1 MRAVGDPETVLSW
14 RVVDQTVP
22 APYAI
27 GSTQLDDPDWTPLFD
42 GATGGNDLG
51 ARIRRHPSFRA
62 YYDEAGKDP
71 SDDSLDC
78 TRLVGRSA
86 WNTRWLLI
94 IPASSLS
101 ADREAAL
108 AAFISGADAD
118 RDGKPDSTGVSDILL
133 GLKTYSTSGN

>member
-1 MRAVGDPETVLSW
+1 MSRPVGEDRMRCVGDPDTVLSW
-14 RVVDQTVP
+14 KVVDQTIP

-42 GATGGNDLG
+42 GATGGNDFG
-51 ARIRRHPSFRA
+51 ARIRKHPSFRA
-62 YYDEAGKDP
+62 YYAPTGTEP

-94 IPASSLS
+94 VPASSLS
-101 ADREAAL
+101 ADRDAAL
-108 AAFISGADAD
+108 AAFINAI
-118 RDGKPDSTGVSDILL
+118 SDIKL

>member
-1 MRAVGDPETVLSW
+1 MRAVGDPDTVLSW
-14 RVVDQTVP
+14 KVVDQTIP

-27 GSTQLDDPDWTPLFD
+27 GSTQLDDPDWTPLYD

-51 ARIRRHPSFRA
+51 ARIRKHPSFRVS
-62 YYDEAGKDP
+62 YDDVGKEPNDE
-71 SDDSLDC
+71 SLDC

-94 IPASSLS
+94 IPAGAMN
-101 ADREAAL
+101 ADRDAAIS
-108 AAFISGADAD
+108 AFINGVDSD
-118 RDGKPDSTGVSDILL
+118 RDGKLDFEGVKDIKL

>member
-1 MRAVGDPETVLSW
+1 MRAVGDRDTVLSW

-51 ARIRRHPSFRA
+51 ARIRKHPSFRA
-62 YYDEAGKDP
+62 YYDEKDKDP

-86 WNTRWLLI
+86 WNTKWLLI

-108 AAFISGADAD
+108 AAFVSGVDTD
-118 RDGKPDSTGVSDILL
+118 RDGKPDSDGVSDILL